1 LPFQFL
7 LIARQDPLDN
17 PSFGLGKDLD
27 KFAAVEETYNSIL
40 SYPTTKVP
48 AFHFPG
54 KLGQL
59 LILVLA

>member
-1 LPFQFL
+1 
-7 LIARQDPLDN
+7 LDN